1 MDFQRFWGDAFVVDV
16 FDQVEEE
23 LRSDRYKRLARTW
36 LPVAGGVL
44 LVALI
49 AALAWWGWQN
59 AQNAKADKASVAY
72 QRGLESLEAG
82 NPIGADA
89 AFTQA
94 AKEGNGAYK
103 SLALQHRAAIAVQ
116 ANRIPDAVAL
126 FDEAAKAA
134 SDPLIADPA
143 ALKAVWLL
151 MDMAPLADVQSRL
164 EPLIKEGRPMRAFAR
179 EALAMA
185 QLQHGQ
191 ADAARGALVVLKNEL
206 DTPQIVTE
214 RADAAL
220 ASIDSGTAANL
231 VAIVRAQAALEA
243 SAARNPAAPPAGP
256 TAPAPAAPTPAAPAR
271 P

>member
-1 MDFQRFWGDAFVVDV
+1 MVDV

-23 LRSDRYKRLARTW
+23 LRSERYKRLARTW

-44 LVALI
+44 VVALI
-49 AALAWWGWQN
+49 AALGWWGYQNWQIS
-59 AQNAKADKASVAY
+59 KADKASVAY

-94 AKEGNGAYK
+94 ANEGNGAYK
-103 SLALQHRAAIAVQ
+103 SLSLQHRAAIAVQ

-126 FDEAAKAA
+126 FDEAAKA
-134 SDPLIADPA
+134 SGDPLIADPA

-151 MDMAPLADVQSRL
+151 MDTAPLADIQSRL
-164 EPLIKEGRPMRAFAR
+164 EPLIKEGRPMRAYAR
-179 EALAMA
+179 EALALA
-185 QLQHGQ
+185 QIQTGQ
-191 ADAARGALVVLKNEL
+191 IDAARSALVVLKNEL
-206 DTPQIVTE
+206 DTPQIVSE

-231 VAIVRAQAALEA
+231 AAIVRAQAALEA
-243 SAARNPAAPPAGP
+243 SAAR
-256 TAPAPAAPTPAAPAR
+256 APAAMPAGSLAPSPAAPAR